1 MAAASDF
8 SAEGKVLT
16 VNDDSVVFQPR
27 DSTYELLLSTKRKYA
42 GPVNEPI
49 RCLIRVPSRKV
60 YTVPSGGSFITPIS
74 GPPRIVQGRIRYL
87 DERQM
92 VVQAGAPVI
101 VELPKADSAYDL
113 ACGPLAVGRLV
124 NIPALPDA
132 TFEAVPLSQ
141 DK

>member
-1 MAAASDF
+1 MKSSSKSRRRRAVF
-8 SAEGKVLT
+8 LT
-16 VNDDSVVFQPR
+16 NAQTLP
-27 DSTYELLLSTKRKYA
+27 LPKYA
-42 GPVNEPI
+42 GPVNEAI
-49 RCLIRVPSRKV
+49 RCLIRVASREV
-60 YTVPSGGSFITPIS
+60 YTVPSGGSFMTPIS
-74 GPPRIVQGRIRYL
+74 GPPQIVQGRIKYL

-124 NIPALPDA
+124 NTQVVPGA

-141 DK
+141 DQ